1 MSRCKYKIENKG
13 EICEVI
19 LSGVIDDSFPTDKL
33 VLPAEKIVEI
43 NLNEIKMI
51 NSLGIREWIKFVNSV
66 QSKNVSITYC
76 PKIFIDQVNM
86 VQGFIPAEFK
96 IKSFYVPYFNEDDD
110 LEKSVLYV
118 SGEDYGDGFLNV
130 KSTINHDSGA
140 VLDIDVMEQKYF
152 KFLKV

>member
-1 MSRCKYKIENKG
+1 MSRCQYKIENKG
-13 EICEVI
+13 EICEVV
-19 LSGVIDDSFPTDKL
+19 LAGVIDDSFPADKL
-33 VLPAEKIVEI
+33 VLPADKAIEI
-43 NLNEIKMI
+43 NLNDVKMI
-51 NSLGIREWIKFVNSV
+51 NSLGIREWIKFVNSI
-66 QSKNVSITYC
+66 QSKNVSITHC

-86 VQGFIPAEFK
+86 VQGFLPTLFK

-118 SGEDYGDGFLNV
+118 SGKDFGDGFLNV
-130 KSTINHDSGA
+130 QSTINHESGT

>member
-1 MSRCKYKIENKG
+1 MSRCQYKIENKG
-13 EICEVI
+13 EVCELKLV
-19 LSGVIDDSFPTDKL
+19 GVIDDSFPTANIQ
-33 VLPAEKIVEI
+33 LPADKPIEI

-66 QSKNVSITYC
+66 QSKNVSIVCC

-86 VQGFIPAEFK
+86 VQGFIPVEFK

-110 LEKSVLYV
+110 LEKSILYI
-118 SGEDYGDGFLNV
+118 SGKDYGDGFLNV
-130 KSTINHDSGA
+130 KSTINHESGA